1 MVKRLEGRT
10 AVITGASRGIG
21 RAVAQRFAR
30 EGAHLILVART
41 QGALEEL
48 DDELRKEGHPAS
60 TLVPA
65 SIADYAKIDQMGAA
79 IYQRFGKL
87 DILVANAGILGPM
100 RPIHQVEP
108 KAWDEVIAINLTA
121 NWRMIRS
128 FDPLLRQSESGR
140 AIFVS
145 SGAAT
150 SARAYWGPYATSKAA
165 LEMLVRT
172 YAAETVKTNIR
183 VNLVNPGKTRTR
195 MRAEAFPGEDPMTL
209 KAPDGLGDLF
219 VTLAEADCTRHGEI
233 LDGNNLS

>member
-1 MVKRLEGRT
+1 MVKRLEGRI

-48 DDELRKEGHPAS
+48 DDELRKEGYPAS
-60 TLVPA
+60 TLVPGD
-65 SIADYAKIDQMGAA
+65 IADYAKIDQMGAA

-108 KAWDEVIAINLTA
+108 KAWEEVLAINLTA

-128 FDPLLRQSESGR
+128 FDPLLRLSESGR

-145 SGAAT
+145 SGAAAN
-150 SARAYWGPYATSKAA
+150 ARAYWGPYATSKAA

-195 MRAEAFPGEDPMTL
+195 MRAEAFPGENPMTL
-209 KAPDGLGDLF
+209 KAPDSLGDIF
-219 VTLAEADCTRHGEI
+219 VTLAEAACTRHGEI